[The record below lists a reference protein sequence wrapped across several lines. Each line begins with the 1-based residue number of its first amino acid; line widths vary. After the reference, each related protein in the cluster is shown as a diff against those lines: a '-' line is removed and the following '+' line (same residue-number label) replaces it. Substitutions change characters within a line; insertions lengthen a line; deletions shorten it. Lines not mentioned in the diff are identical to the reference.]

1 MTGETINLKN
11 HFLIAMPNLDD
22 PIFDHTVTLVCS
34 NDNEGSF
41 GVTMNRP
48 LEITLGEVFDQLEL
62 PSNNAK
68 LNEKATFSGGP
79 VEAGKGLVV
88 HDGDGVWEDTLSL
101 SDELSITASRDILN
115 DIIAN
120 KGPDNFLL
128 ALGCASWEPQQ
139 LEDEVMDNVWLTC
152 PASNQIIFDLPYK
165 QRWDAA
171 ARSMGVD
178 LNRMSYHI
186 GHA

>member
-1 MTGETINLKN
+1 
-11 HFLIAMPNLDD
+11 
-22 PIFDHTVTLVCS
+22 
-34 NDNEGSF
+34 
-41 GVTMNRP
+41 
-48 LEITLGEVFDQLEL
+48 
-62 PSNNAK
+62 
-68 LNEKATFSGGP
+68 GGP